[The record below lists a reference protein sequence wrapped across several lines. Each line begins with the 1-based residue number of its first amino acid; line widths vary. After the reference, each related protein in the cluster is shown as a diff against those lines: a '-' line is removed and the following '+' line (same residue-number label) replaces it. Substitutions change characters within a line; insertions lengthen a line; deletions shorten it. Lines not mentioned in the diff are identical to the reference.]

1 MIGRVLS
8 GSSGSSLPAKRFPD
22 DPRETPSRANGKFMI
37 RECIAKAAEHQDLT
51 SEETRAV
58 WEEITGGQATP
69 SQIAS
74 LITALRMKGETVE
87 EITAAARVM
96 REKATRIPVDIS
108 DDRDP
113 PGSDTPPPPPLLDT
127 CGTGGDQTHT
137 FNVST
142 CTAFVVAGAGV
153 RVAKHGSRSVSS
165 SCGSADVCEALGID
179 LGLPP
184 RKVAD
189 CIRLHGIGFL
199 FAPSLHGTM
208 KHAVVPRKE
217 IGIRTIFN
225 LLGPLSNPAGA
236 QVQILGVYRRDLTE
250 RLAAVLENLGCRRA
264 LVVHGEDGMD
274 EITTTGKTY
283 VCELAEGRL
292 RSYEIHPG
300 DFGFSPALLEDLSGA
315 GARKN
320 ARIVLEI
327 LEGRPGP
334 RRDMV
339 LLNAGAAL
347 YAAGT
352 ASDIQEGIRQAEQSI
367 DDGKAAARLRG
378 LIDFSTRE
386 GKPMNHG

>member
-1 MIGRVLS
+1 
-8 GSSGSSLPAKRFPD
+8 
-22 DPRETPSRANGKFMI
+22 MI
-37 RECIAKAAEHQDLT
+37 RECIAKAVEKQDLT
-51 SEETRAV
+51 PEEARAA
-58 WEEITGGQATP
+58 WEEITGGEATP

-96 REKATRIPVDIS
+96 RERATRIPVDDPRS
-108 DDRDP
+108 DP
-113 PGSDTPPPPPLLDT
+113 APGAGGPPPPLLDT

-153 RVAKHGSRSVSS
+153 RVAKHGNRSVSS

-179 LGLPP
+179 LALPP
-184 RKVAD
+184 LRVAA
-189 CIRLHGIGFL
+189 CIRTHGIGFL
-199 FAPSLHGTM
+199 FAPALHPTM
-208 KHAVVPRKE
+208 KHAVLPRRE

-225 LLGPLSNPAGA
+225 LLGPTANPADA
-236 QVQILGVYRRDLTE
+236 QIQVLGVYRRDLTE
-250 RLAAVLENLGCRRA
+250 RLAAVLANLGCRRA

-283 VCELAEGRL
+283 VCELSGGRL
-292 RSYEIHPG
+292 RSYEIYPEE
-300 DFGFSPALLEDLSGA
+300 FGLPRASLEALRGG
-315 GARKN
+315 GAREN
-320 ARIVLEI
+320 AQI
-327 LEGRPGP
+327 LQELLAGGPGP

-352 ASDIQEGIRQAEQSI
+352 AADIREGIRLAEASI
-367 DDGKAAARLRG
+367 DGGRAAEALRG
-378 LIDFSTRE
+378 LIDFCRQE
-386 GKPMNHG
+386 PKHAGAG